1 MSLDAQA
8 DGAFGGKT
16 NRRAGYSKTITFQGK
31 EYTEIEWIIR
41 TAKMDGTLASGEGR
55 KIVEHYERILAALR
69 EPSEAVMQAAVLD
82 YSGDLRDAIRAAV
95 AAAEQEIRQK

>member
-16 NRRAGYSKTITFQGK
+16 NRRAGYSKTLIFQGK

-55 KIVEHYERILAALR
+55 KLVEHYEDEIVRLRDDLAAV
-69 EPSEAVMQAAVLD
+69 EAA
-82 YSGDLRDAIRAAV
+82 G
-95 AAAEQEIRQK
+95 AEQDAANATKL